1 MEGTDEVCMEVRF
14 FDRLRLISL
23 RFSFFS
29 FSFWWVLADVA

>member
-29 FSFWWVLADVA
+29 FWWVLADVA